1 MREKLRSLD
10 ARIKA
15 DFIKQDKSENHT
27 AAGVGLLS
35 SSSTTTTLDTGG
47 TTKKKDRLGSD
58 DNAKSPKAPRKSQ
71 KEDPSESPRK
81 RSRPRS
87 KTFSLH
93 RSDKSA
99 GSSPSKKQKSDDGH
113 GPPRTASV
121 DFGSSLASSKSQVA
135 TRVADALTVGIGS
148 RSQPAVPDDF
158 VRYLKQVRRPQ
169 EVEVGKLHK
178 LRLVLRNERVA
189 WVDQFIS
196 MGGMMEVVG
205 LLKRIMAVEWRFVL
219 PSWPSF
225 ALRIFMSARD
235 ADVGYREEHEDA
247 LLHEVLL
254 CLKALCTTKLALR
267 ELDGIQSTLF
277 PALVSM
283 IFDEEKKGPSEFTTR
298 GIVFSLLCKVTY
310 PCINLASSLFS
321 CTHVYQS

>member
-15 DFIKQDKSENHT
+15 DFIKQDKSENHIV
-27 AAGVGLLS
+27 AGVGLS
-35 SSSTTTTLDTGG
+35 SLSTTATLDTERDTG

-58 DNAKSPKAPRKSQ
+58 GDAKPPKTPRKSQ
-71 KEDPSESPRK
+71 KEDPWESPRK

-99 GSSPSKKQKSDDGH
+99 CSSPSKKQKSGDGH
-113 GPPRTASV
+113 GSPRTTSIDLV
-121 DFGSSLASSKSQVA
+121 SSLASSNSLIA
-135 TRVADALTVGIGS
+135 TGIADALTVGIGS
-148 RSQPAVPDDF
+148 RSQPAIPGDF

-196 MGGMMEVVG
+196 TGGMMEVVG
-205 LLKRIMAVEWRFVL
+205 LLKRIMAVEWRSVL
-219 PSWPSF
+219 SPSPHG
-225 ALRIFMSARD
+225 RC
-235 ADVGYREEHEDA
+235 
-247 LLHEVLL
+247 LL
-254 CLKALCTTKLALR
+254 
-267 ELDGIQSTLF
+267 F
-277 PALVSM
+277 
-283 IFDEEKKGPSEFTTR
+283 
-298 GIVFSLLCKVTY
+298 KVHAGKR
-310 PCINLASSLFS
+310 C
-321 CTHVYQS
+321 